1 MTTSSH
7 PAAST
12 ADAPKTL
19 ARVTGSPKLTL
30 LPLIAATYFM
40 VAGGPY
46 GLEEVIGKTGYSKA
60 IWILLLTPVLWSLP
74 TALMVSEL
82 ASAIPEEGG
91 FYIWV
96 RRGMG
101 RFWGYQET
109 WLTLTGSVFE
119 MALYPTLFVD
129 YLGHFAPRLTA
140 GNRGIVLELGMI
152 ATCMAWNFVGAR
164 AVGGG
169 SVWLNALLF
178 LPFVA
183 MAAIAVVMP
192 AGPVRPA

>member
-1 MTTSSH
+1 MATSSH
-7 PAAST
+7 PAENA
-12 ADAPKTL
+12 ANAP
-19 ARVTGSPKLTL
+19 ARSKKPVGPAKLTL
-30 LPLIAATYFM
+30 LPLITATYFM

-46 GLEEVIGKTGYSKA
+46 GLEEVIGKTGYA
-60 IWILLLTPVLWSLP
+60 AALWILILTQLLWSLP

-119 MALYPTLFVD
+119 MALYPTLFVA
-129 YLGHFAPRLTA
+129 YLGHLAPRLTA

-152 ATCMAWNFVGAR
+152 ATCTVWNIVGAR
-164 AVGGG
+164 AVGEG
-169 SVWLNALLF
+169 
-178 LPFVA
+178 
-183 MAAIAVVMP
+183 AV
-192 AGPVRPA
+192 